1 MTTYLSVTGFF
12 RFACEPCR
20 ETGTCTFGCG
30 REPDTLCEP
39 CYGKTY
45 PTGYQPV
52 IGIEDEPEM
61 LCDECED
68 LF

>member
-30 REPDTLCEP
+30 REPDTLCAP
-39 CYGKTY
+39 CYGKAY

-52 IGIEDEPEM
+52 IGIEDEPEL